1 MFYYL
6 HFYSNILKKHIIY
19 LLNYKKIDAKLE
31 TNVTS
36 KNLADT
42 QVKSDEVAKKLD
54 DDDDDD
60 ANKNEKKPTLPNPNE
75 VIWFYNYKLI
85 YLYLA

>member
-1 MFYYL
+1 LFYYL

-75 VIWFYNYKLI
+75 VI
-85 YLYLA
+85 

>member
-75 VIWFYNYKLI
+75 VI
-85 YLYLA
+85 